1 MSAVRGCQPS
11 PGSLLGSLLRPS
23 VSDERACY
31 LAAIELARQAAPVIG
46 ASEAYVFDALTFVP
60 DNLLDL
66 LRSPEGWT
74 ALASFIAV
82 DFGCAMNAY
91 APTVH

>member
-1 MSAVRGCQPS
+1 MSAVRGRQPS

-23 VSDERACY
+23 ISDERACY

-46 ASEAYVFDALTFVP
+46 ASEAHVFDALTFVP

-66 LRSPEGWT
+66 LCSPEGWT
-74 ALASFIAV
+74 ALTSSNAAE
-82 DFGCAMNAY
+82 FGCAMKAY
-91 APTVH
+91 APTMH